1 MGMYRFSKTSL
12 ERRDGIDERLIRISD
27 LAISICPIDF
37 GIPLDGGLRTAER
50 QQELHLAG
58 KSRCDG
64 YLHKSFH
71 QTGKALD
78 FYAFVHGKASWE
90 VQHLTMVALAMMQ
103 AASSLEIPLRSGA
116 FFKPFHDE
124 PYNHGWDCGHVEL
137 MDVNP

>member
-1 MGMYRFSKTSL
+1 MGMYRFGKTSE
-12 ERRDGIDERLIRISD
+12 ERRQGVDDRLIRISD
-27 LAISICPIDF
+27 VAISISPIDF
-37 GIPLDGGLRTAER
+37 GIAQDGGLRTAGR
-50 QQELHLAG
+50 QNQLHLAG

-71 QTGKALD
+71 QFGYALD
-78 FYAFVHGKASWE
+78 FYAFVNGRASWE
-90 VQHLTMVALAMMQ
+90 VQHLTMVALALMQ

-116 FFKPFHDE
+116 FFKPFHSE